1 MRRIEMISLF
11 ADYHGN
17 SIFSIFF
24 REVRVLLRIEEMLEH
39 GEYPMEYDDCDNAI
53 ENSDL
58 RRIYHV
64 LSRHKMNEK
73 QKPGNDK

>member
-1 MRRIEMISLF
+1 
-11 ADYHGN
+11 
-17 SIFSIFF
+17 
-24 REVRVLLRIEEMLEH
+24 MLES
-39 GEYPMEYDDCDNAI
+39 GEFPREYDEDDNAN

-73 QKPGNDK
+73 QQPGNDK

>member
-1 MRRIEMISLF
+1 
-11 ADYHGN
+11 
-17 SIFSIFF
+17 
-24 REVRVLLRIEEMLEH
+24 MLEH

-73 QKPGNDK
+73 QQPGNDK